1 MNHRNYIPEK
11 TIGRVSV
18 ASRFAILV
26 CRAAWFLLLGSVL
39 VGSMAGCRGY
49 RFGNSSIYRPDI
61 RTVHVPVFE
70 NETFRR
76 QLGQRLT
83 ESVLRE
89 IQSRTPY
96 KLADR
101 STADSILQGRIVSE
115 QKRVLGENQY
125 DEPRDLQIEFMIEVR
140 WTTPDGTPLMQRY
153 MLKTNDTASF
163 IPEAGQSMVSAQ
175 QQLID
180 DLAASIVDQME
191 AGW

>member
-1 MNHRNYIPEK
+1 M
-11 TIGRVSV
+11 VSRQ
-18 ASRFAILV
+18 ASLV
-26 CRAAWFLLLGSVL
+26 LLLASVL
-39 VGSMAGCRGY
+39 LSGLIGCRGY
-49 RFGNSSIYRPDI
+49 RFGNSTIFRPDI

-70 NETFRR
+70 NDTFRR

-83 ESVLRE
+83 ESVIRE

-125 DEPRDLQIEFMIEVR
+125 DEPRDLQIEFMIEVN
-140 WTTPDGTPLMQRY
+140 WTTIDGTPLMQRY
-153 MLKTNDTASF
+153 LLKTNDTASF
-163 IPEAGQSMVSAQ
+163 IPEAGQSMVTAQ

-180 DLAASIVDQME
+180 DLAASIVNQME